1 MNTLHLKYALEV
13 EKTGSITQAAEN
25 LYMNQPNLSKAI
37 KELEET
43 LGFSLFKR
51 TTKGAQPTPRGRE
64 FLGRAREILAQLD
77 ELEGAYKPSATK
89 TQEFRLSIPRASYI
103 ASAFTRFVSGLDHTR
118 GVDVHL
124 RETHAVHTIRRV
136 TAGEYTLGII
146 RYPVSQEEAFARLL
160 RDKGLQGERLWEF
173 TPVVVLP
180 VGHPLA
186 AAPRLTAEQLS
197 PYLEIVH
204 GDTEVTKLPAGD
216 GPAARRVYLYERGS
230 QFDLLHASPDTYVW
244 TSPLPADVLAREG
257 LVQRRC
263 TPAVPHRDVLI
274 QSKTYRRTPL
284 DEAFLQKLDE
294 EIADLSD
301 QKIE

>member
-51 TTKGAQPTPRGRE
+51 TTKGAAPTPRGRE
-64 FLGRAREILAQLD
+64 FLSRAREILAQLD
-77 ELEGAYKPSATK
+77 ELESAYKPSAAK
-89 TQEFRLSIPRASYI
+89 VQEFRLSIPRASYI
-103 ASAFTRFVSGLDHTR
+103 SCAFTRFVSGLDRAR

-136 TAGEYTLGII
+136 MAGEYTLGII
-146 RYPVSQEEAFARLL
+146 RYPVSQEEAFQRLL
-160 RDKGLQGERLWEF
+160 QEKGLLGERLWEF

-180 VGHPLA
+180 AGHPLA
-186 AAPRLTAEQLS
+186 AVPALTAQALA

-216 GPAARRVYLYERGS
+216 GPASRRIYLYERGS
-230 QFDLLHASPDTYVW
+230 QFDLLHAAADTYVW
-244 TSPLPADVLAREG
+244 TSPLPAEVLRREG

-263 TPAVPHRDVLI
+263 RPAVPHRDVLI
-274 QSKTYRRTPL
+274 QPKTYRRTPL
-284 DEAFLQKLDE
+284 DEAFLQKLDVVIRE
-294 EIADLSD
+294 LAA

>member
-43 LGFSLFKR
+43 LGFALFKR
-51 TTKGAQPTPRGRE
+51 TPKGAVPTPRGRE

-77 ELEGAYKPSATK
+77 ELEGAYKPSATSM
-89 TQEFRLSIPRASYI
+89 QSFRLSIPRASYI
-103 ASAFTRFVSGLDHTR
+103 ACAFTRFVNGLDSTR
-118 GVDVHL
+118 GVDIHL

-136 TAGEYTLGII
+136 AEGEYTLGII
-146 RYPVSQEEAFARLL
+146 RYPAAQEAAFTKLL
-160 RDKGLQGERLWEF
+160 SDKGLQGELLWEF
-173 TPVVVLP
+173 TPVVLLP
-180 VGHPLA
+180 AAHPLA
-186 AAPRLTAEQLS
+186 AVPVLTAGQLA

-216 GPAARRVYLYERGS
+216 GSASRRIYLYERGS
-230 QFDLLHASPDTYVW
+230 QFDLLHAVPDTYLW
-244 TSPLPADVLAREG
+244 TAPLPEEVLRREG

-263 TPAVPHRDVLI
+263 TPAVPHRDVLLH
-274 QSKTYRRTPL
+274 SKAYKRTPL
-284 DEAFLQKLDE
+284 DEAFLRELDGV
-294 EIADLSD
+294 IADLAA
-301 QKIE
+301 QKYT